1 MFLEPLKED
10 MKMLWEDGVKMM
22 DAYVK
27 KEFTLKAIIF
37 VTITDYPGLFAL
49 SGQIKGKTG
58 FVVCIDGT
66 CYTYLN
72 GSNKLVYMRHRRFL
86 NKRHKYRQAS
96 MNQFFD
102 NKTEPQTDE
111 PEKTCYGH
119 KVFDMVNG
127 INIVF
132 GKKKKAKEDGTEEK
146 KKRKQEQ
153 MEEDQP
159 PISPQV
165 PFKKQLCFFKYL
177 SY

>member
-1 MFLEPLKED
+1 
-10 MKMLWEDGVKMM
+10 
-22 DAYVK
+22 
-27 KEFTLKAIIF
+27 
-37 VTITDYPGLFAL
+37 
-49 SGQIKGKTG
+49 
-58 FVVCIDGT
+58 
-66 CYTYLN
+66 
-72 GSNKLVYMRHRRFL
+72 
-86 NKRHKYRQAS
+86 